1 VHWQPECWK
10 RRYGKPDFASDIFSF
25 GMMLWEIL
33 ARVHIYTAFPGVADI
48 PKPDGT
54 TNVELVA
61 ARIAN
66 GQRPSAPP
74 EGCPVL
80 LFKVM
85 QACWVRKMSARPT
98 APWLLDAMKALRA
111 SAGAL
116 DGPEPEPEPEPADA
130 SPSYDDW
137 LRSLDM
143 QKKKDELAEWDVKED
158 EDPLG
163 KLAEM
168 LREEVEEE
176 VEDLQEMLVD
186 LFGQDDEEAQQAFRA
201 AVQKL
206 SEQATEAAAA
216 AAEEG
221 AEEGADEAWSALV
234 VRLGLDGGAEERI
247 AEQARTIEAQA
258 GIIEEL
264 ERGNAELAR
273 ANVELERGNAE
284 RDNVIKEQAA
294 ELRKLRALAGASEGE
309 LPQ

>member
-143 QKKKDELAEWDVKED
+143 QEKKDELAEWDVTAYLDAQELEQFDAHVRTELPRGFPSTPGAKHLK
-158 EDPLG
+158 PL
-163 KLAEM
+163 KRLKKPEP
-168 LREEVEEE
+168 LTT
-176 VEDLQEMLVD
+176 
-186 LFGQDDEEAQQAFRA
+186 AF
-201 AVQKL
+201 L
-206 SEQATEAAAA
+206 SEFSGTSIAFAVGLAKVVRATNTPQCSVVAAIARITRHTGTQGKRGPDEGGG
-216 AAEEG
+216 EEG
-221 AEEGADEAWSALV
+221 
-234 VRLGLDGGAEERI
+234 GGGNR
-247 AEQARTIEAQA
+247 ARKT
-258 GIIEEL
+258 
-264 ERGNAELAR
+264 
-273 ANVELERGNAE
+273 
-284 RDNVIKEQAA
+284 
-294 ELRKLRALAGASEGE
+294 
-309 LPQ
+309 